1 MRIVWRPERWS
12 MVRILQEMFAGP
24 PDDEAPDGA
33 VREARQEMLT
43 RSLVYWA
50 MHGNAAANKLMWHV
64 IGERPEKRV
73 RFEGPCIPVC
83 IVTCDVPAAKRA
95 NGKKRTAAG
104 PGI

>member
-1 MRIVWRPERWS
+1 MRFVWRPERWS

-33 VREARQEMLT
+33 DREARQEMLT

-50 MHGNAAANKLMWHV
+50 MHGNAVARKLMWHV
-64 IGERPEKRV
+64 AGGPPEKRV
-73 RFEGPCIPVC
+73 RFEEPCIPVC
-83 IVTCDVPAAKRA
+83 IVTCKAPAAERT
-95 NGKKRTAAG
+95 NEKKRTAAG